1 MVLQQKSLLAEE
13 SPTELDTGRSPSNS
27 WKNKGDM
34 KTYKPIF
41 FPRIVCWFSRER
53 KVVNISP
60 AQIPPCR
67 QGDDEEEEEE
77 GKRGEE
83 KVRPNSEQNCNHQT
97 WLSSAPVQDV
107 KTAVPKESDV
117 DVIA

>member
-1 MVLQQKSLLAEE
+1 MTWKHKSLIFPKNCLLVQQGEE
-13 SPTELDTGRSPSNS
+13 
-27 WKNKGDM
+27 
-34 KTYKPIF
+34 I
-41 FPRIVCWFSRER
+41 
-53 KVVNISP
+53 VNISP

-83 KVRPNSEQNCNHQT
+83 KVCPNSEQNCNHQT

-117 DVIA
+117 DVVA